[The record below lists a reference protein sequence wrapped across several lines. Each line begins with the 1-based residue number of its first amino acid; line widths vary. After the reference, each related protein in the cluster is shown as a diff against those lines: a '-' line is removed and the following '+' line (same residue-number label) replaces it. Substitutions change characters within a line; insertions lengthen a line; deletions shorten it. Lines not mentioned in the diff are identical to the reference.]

1 MGSVGIVRASW
12 DIRQEIEGIAN
23 MDYSVKKIWRVIE
36 KLVGECVVS
45 LGWDSYRFS
54 NRTSTV
60 CVAIA
65 LALMLSSVS
74 QATLIVGS
82 DKAGPRR
89 LTKDGEDSSGWSL
102 WITPAKTDS
111 VFGPVLRDIGFIGS
125 LLDLSIPL
133 SSKIMIGSSSQNLA
147 GYDKFAM
154 TLLNNNED
162 IWTIPL
168 HVDSGGS
175 VLHSSRV
182 VPYPGETAL
191 LASDITD
198 LRAVASLGF
207 VINSK

>member
-1 MGSVGIVRASW
+1 M
-12 DIRQEIEGIAN
+12 
-23 MDYSVKKIWRVIE
+23 K
-36 KLVGECVVS
+36 
-45 LGWDSYRFS
+45 
-54 NRTSTV
+54 RTSTV

-89 LTKDGEDSSGWSL
+89 LTKDGEDSLGQSL

-111 VFGPVLRDIGFIGS
+111 VFGPVLRDVGFIGS

-162 IWTIPL
+162 IWTMPL

-175 VLHSSRV
+175 VLHSGRV

-191 LASDITD
+191 LASDITG